1 MLPIESPFFFI
12 NGPIDIKD
20 EQEQVGFEGLTMKV
34 FPDCKV
40 LAELVY
46 SIYHQNTENATL
58 NNGKTL
64 SLHKVQDVTSQAKEH
79 HLYYR

>member
-1 MLPIESPFFFI
+1 MKAQKCLMLPIESPFFFI

-46 SIYHQNTENATL
+46 LIYHQNTENATL
-58 NNGKTL
+58 NNGKNTKL
-64 SLHKVQDVTSQAKEH
+64 T
-79 HLYYR
+79 